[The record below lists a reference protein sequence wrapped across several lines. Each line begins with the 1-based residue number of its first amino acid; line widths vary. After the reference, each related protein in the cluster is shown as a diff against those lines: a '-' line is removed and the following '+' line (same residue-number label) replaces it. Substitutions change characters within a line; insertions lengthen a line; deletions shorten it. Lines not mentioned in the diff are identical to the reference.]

1 MTETA
6 RITITVPTDLKRKL
20 EALGSFPYKSVSNA
34 AVVLM
39 SLGLKTLDSQPDT
52 LAAQLTAAIATRQF
66 SPQTL
71 RELLSAIA
79 EALEQHCLEAEQ
91 IRALAISQLA
101 MVTKIPSDRVEA
113 IRQGDAMSAAEL
125 KEMARAMKATPLEV
139 KQLLG
144 ITCEG
149 CTNGD

>member
-6 RITITVPTDLKRKL
+6 RIITVQTELKRNL

-34 AVVLM
+34 AVVLR
-39 SLGLKTLDSQPDT
+39 LLRLKTLDSEPDT
-52 LAAQLTAAIATRQF
+52 LATQLTAALATRQF
-66 SPQTL
+66 TPQTR

-101 MVTKIPSDRVEA
+101 MVAKIPSD
-113 IRQGDAMSAAEL
+113 
-125 KEMARAMKATPLEV
+125 
-139 KQLLG
+139 
-144 ITCEG
+144 
-149 CTNGD
+149 